1 MEIYKHSRLAMLSNP
16 IKSEGKTSIGGNHVI
31 VHVLT
36 SVTGYLSCLAATYR
50 NQKRFLCIMGENTCK
65 HKYFNIHTNPLLFH
79 SIIKVTSIVEKN
91 T

>member
-1 MEIYKHSRLAMLSNP
+1 MEIYKHSRLALLSNP

-50 NQKRFLCIMGENTCK
+50 NQKRFLCIIGKTLASINILTIK
-65 HKYFNIHTNPLLFH
+65 H
-79 SIIKVTSIVEKN
+79 
-91 T
+91 